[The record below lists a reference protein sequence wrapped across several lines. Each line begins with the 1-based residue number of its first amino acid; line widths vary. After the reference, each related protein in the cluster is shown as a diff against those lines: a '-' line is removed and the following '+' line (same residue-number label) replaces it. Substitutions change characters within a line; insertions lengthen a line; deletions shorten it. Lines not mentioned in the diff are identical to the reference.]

1 MAESLQEEP
10 RTLPGLR
17 PVGSPAAPP
26 PTGRRSAVAP
36 DLRRPVVAGVV
47 GKVAEAVTLVL
58 LATLVPRLLG
68 PADYGRLSVALT
80 VVAVGS
86 VALTLGGATLLARY
100 VPAAPPAQRRGLARA
115 LTLRLARN
123 RVAPFALLGVAA
135 AVAVAAGRLPAA
147 ATACV
152 LLALALNVVATL
164 ALQADLG
171 LGRAAAWSARYP
183 VQNAVLVAAVVAL
196 YAVAGL
202 PGAVVAVP
210 VAGAAGLALA
220 LTATA
225 SLWRPQDRSRADRT
239 PVDLPPDVARFGL
252 AAAGTGALTQ
262 LVQRGGVV
270 AAALLATDEAT
281 GHAAV
286 AIGVALAA
294 TYAVTQIFVVTLP
307 AFAARHELG
316 TAEPALRRLGGLLLV
331 AVLPATALAVLAVD
345 VVVPRVLGPAYTDA
359 VAAFPLALAA
369 VALAPLS
376 ALLVQAAA
384 LRLRP
389 GATLAA
395 AAVGAVVFVVV
406 AWLAVPVWGA
416 TGATGAALAGAAAMA
431 VAGLVAVPGAAGWRL
446 ATASL
451 AGTAAVAAWGVV
463 G

>member
-196 YAVAGL
+196 YAAAGL

-220 LTATA
+220 VGATA
-225 SLWRPQDRSRADRT
+225 SLWRSPDRAR
-239 PVDLPPDVARFGL
+239 VDLPPDAARFGL

-270 AAALLATDEAT
+270 AAALLATEEAT